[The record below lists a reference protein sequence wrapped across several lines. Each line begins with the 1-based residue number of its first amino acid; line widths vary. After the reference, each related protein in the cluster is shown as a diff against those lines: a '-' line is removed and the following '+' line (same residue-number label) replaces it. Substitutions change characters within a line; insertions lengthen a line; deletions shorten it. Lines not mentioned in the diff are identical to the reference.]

1 MASSYNRKS
10 DSSASSSSHRA
21 SGAGKRTSVSA
32 GAARKSARKDTGK
45 TQRDAS
51 AKSSAGRRPRGSMDD
66 AALVAAASAAMS
78 GASRMSSS
86 AVGADTGVS
95 NAPAAAGSSSAPKTS
110 SGSVTVV
117 GRRPRSDARSTR
129 VGSVRSAA
137 GEPVSSVHRER
148 TATGAAAS
156 GERTHASSRTR
167 RSEDARR
174 VDGAGTGAEKRNSRS
189 SRRASVAGEK
199 DASGSSR
206 RKSHR
211 EDSPA
216 EKATEDSLH
225 RHSLRAGKS
234 ADDKANSKKRKS
246 IRDKASK
253 KKDAAPAGTDDL
265 SMSDSARRRRNRDVD
280 EVAAEG
286 GRRVGDIRASRAA
299 ERAARARKRYLSYVI
314 KLAAVVATV
323 LVVVFGSIFIYR
335 SNLLAITTVTVSGA
349 EHLTDQEVTQLAA
362 VPDDSTLLR
371 LDTAGICGRLEE
383 HPWVQRAQISR
394 QFPNSIKI
402 QITERTP
409 SAVVK
414 ISKKSIWVIST
425 DGAWLSS
432 ATKDDWKNYRRI
444 VDADA
449 TMSAPVAGSECTN
462 EGVLNAL
469 KIYDGV
475 SSKLAEQIS
484 SISAESAVKTSLT
497 LKGGVTVAFGEA
509 EDLELKE
516 ADIFALLDKYSGTVS
531 YINVRVPDRPT
542 YRTAKG

>member
-1 MASSYNRKS
+1 
-10 DSSASSSSHRA
+10 
-21 SGAGKRTSVSA
+21 
-32 GAARKSARKDTGK
+32 
-45 TQRDAS
+45 
-51 AKSSAGRRPRGSMDD
+51 MDD
-66 AALVAAASAAMS
+66 AAIAAAASAAMS
-78 GASRMSSS
+78 GTDKASS
-86 AVGADTGVS
+86 AARFADKSVVEFSTGAASSRARAASSTGVV
-95 NAPAAAGSSSAPKTS
+95 AGSVSSK
-110 SGSVTVV
+110 
-117 GRRPRSDARSTR
+117 RQRSATRSTR
-129 VGSVRSAA
+129 VSSVRSAA
-137 GEPVSSVHRER
+137 AEPVGSVRRER
-148 TATGAAAS
+148 ASFGSFAS
-156 GERTHASSRTR
+156 GERSRTSTRSHRSGNSAETVGAEEHAARSARRSRHASAAG
-167 RSEDARR
+167 DAN
-174 VDGAGTGAEKRNSRS
+174 AAESPRRS
-189 SRRASVAGEK
+189 SRRDKAADETPAESTPQRRQARAEK
-199 DASGSSR
+199 DAGA
-206 RKSHR
+206 
-211 EDSPA
+211 DS
-216 EKATEDSLH
+216 
-225 RHSLRAGKS
+225 
-234 ADDKANSKKRKS
+234 SKKRKS

-253 KKDAAPAGTDDL
+253 KSKSKSKAKDKDAAPAGTDDL
-265 SMSDSARRRRNRDVD
+265 SVSESTRRRRNRDVD

-299 ERAARARKRYLSYVI
+299 ERAARARKKYLSYVL
-314 KLAAVVATV
+314 KLAAVIATV

-371 LDTAGICGRLEE
+371 LDAAGICGRLEE
-383 HPWVQRAQISR
+383 HPWVKSAQISR

-497 LKGGVTVAFGEA
+497 LKDGVTVAFGEA
-509 EDLELKE
+509 EDLDLKE
-516 ADIFALLDKYSGTVS
+516 ADIFALLEEYSGTVS

-542 YRTAKG
+542 YRTAKQ